1 MNREYHHWYSPRLG
15 RDMEFLVFGHAGAK
29 VLIFPTRDG
38 RFYEYENLG
47 IVERLRNKIE
57 AGHIQLF
64 CVDSIDH
71 ETFYCFWRRPEDR
84 IQRHMFFE
92 DYVLNEI
99 MPFMA
104 LKNPHPCVIA
114 HGCSLGGYHAANI
127 AFRHPHLFK
136 KLVAFSGRFDLT
148 LEVECFKNLFDGYYD
163 DHVYFHTPSHFLPN
177 LSCETQ
183 LTHLRQMEIT
193 LVIGKDDPFL
203 QNNHE
208 LSQVLMQKG
217 IRHALY
223 EWEGRAHQGHYWRRM
238 APLYI

>member
-38 RFYEYENLG
+38 RFFEYENLG

-57 AGHIQLF
+57 AGYLQLY

-71 ETFYCFWRRPEDR
+71 ETFYCFWRKPQDR
-84 IQRHMFFE
+84 IQRHMYFE

-114 HGCSLGGYHAANI
+114 HGCSLGAFHAANI
-127 AFRHPHLFK
+127 AFRHPHLFR

-163 DHVYFHTPSHFLPN
+163 ENIYFHTPSHFLPN
-177 LSCETQ
+177 LACEAQ
-183 LTHLRQMEIT
+183 LAAIRQMDIT
-193 LVIGKDDPFL
+193 LVIGKQDPFL
-203 QNNHE
+203 ANNHA
-208 LSQVLMQKG
+208 LSRVLAEKG
-217 IRHALY
+217 VAHALY

-238 APLYI
+238 APLYL